1 MESVGKEIVFDVI
14 ERPNHPVT
22 RGKERDPIANPKP
35 EATQT
40 NELERTSDVGP
51 AIYRKHIILALRGAR
66 HFDAQ
71 GAACILREVSVDRE
85 RSDRRSRRDDSVVDH
100 VATDHTGALEEPR
113 IDNVS
118 V

>member
-71 GAACILREVSVDRE
+71 GAACILREVRKNPALTTFPFEPPALPHCQRLPDRFPAL
-85 RSDRRSRRDDSVVDH
+85 RRSAS
-100 VATDHTGALEEPR
+100 
-113 IDNVS
+113 
-118 V
+118 